1 MCLSPMAPKHLLP
14 LLGASLALQ
23 GLPLSVPRSPMV
35 SHCLF
40 PSNFNVL
47 LEPRDK
53 PSLVLKR
60 PSPSLLLL
68 KSHPSSKGSKSDSQP
83 RDLTTAS
90 PALATYPSGSSVCLH
105 ETGLVEILSVAWQ
118 TLGVSVVTW
127 RSRYPA
133 DSNAANPGW
142 GWSVCIA
149 NKLPGSAEE
158 AGVLSV
164 MWA

>member
-23 GLPLSVPRSPMV
+23 GLPLSVPTSPMV
-35 SHCLF
+35 PHCLF

-47 LEPRDK
+47 PELRDK
-53 PSLVLKR
+53 PSLVLKC

-68 KSHPSSKGSKSDSQP
+68 NSHPSSKGSKSDSQP

-118 TLGVSVVTW
+118 TLACVWSPGDLVIQQTLMQQIQGGAGVSALLTS
-127 RSRYPA
+127 SRGLPRL
-133 DSNAANPGW
+133 
-142 GWSVCIA
+142 VCLA
-149 NKLPGSAEE
+149 
-158 AGVLSV
+158 
-164 MWA
+164 